1 MESNVVQLARFN
13 TTNFASNT
21 EWITTLK
28 QPIILEQGDTA
39 VVSKSYLDTRLNTGG
54 NIIIPQDTDLSLT
67 YYFYQMFPPDGTSVE
82 LQDGTPPV
90 TTPFT
95 SPMINNE
102 DPNVISGAT
111 LNPNDLILW
120 AAPFDA
126 IPVIYGGVIYGG
138 EWNPYQD
145 GLGTNKNP
153 ESNMRFLNDGIPVPP
168 YACFNTPPI
177 APYTQNKDDFP
188 SNFVNQCYAKE
199 IPLLLTSIATNNA
212 TSTDNSEPYT
222 KVWNYTLKAG
232 SYSPDQLAEVLTR
245 AMSQIQPL
253 GKENSGYTAYN
264 QYGTG
269 ANPTNLNAFMAKG
282 QAIALWGEAATPDLG
297 ILNPYPSY
305 IDDTWKKGMT
315 YATNDINNPNYPQT
329 NYILSTF
336 LVDSYIPSNYL
347 DAINL
352 RSNSF
357 SNPLAFQQ
365 TKYTA
370 SYSTGATGENIY
382 TILNYTSPLIGCSQP
397 EIIYNDQAGVFQFS
411 YTHTPLLELPTGG
424 GVPGQNTGTNPI
436 EVVKIIKT
444 NNIDFTQPAIPTA
457 SFFTTGQSN
466 ICEHTKHSG
475 IIFKDMQPKSFWQ
488 TIMGFDVDNLC
499 VKKSEI
505 WGSQRTM
512 SFARFKQVTTSGFV
526 GLANNFNFT
535 NVGTGLDP
543 TINNLNQPPYSNPVP
558 LYSTATTRGG
568 PLTYT
573 NLLNSARW
581 FGEEYLLKNN
591 SYMNAGGYTQN
602 NPSIFDFPY
611 SNFLPYFYEEFASA
625 LTATNPITAI
635 TPPLSN
641 VENVGHFLVEIIAYG
656 GDKEFINTN
665 TIYQIKNIVSSY
677 YNSSGSFQSSPF
689 PDSYVYSHTGETQII
704 HSFKVR
710 IIDPY
715 TMDTATN
722 IGPSSSVY
730 LQFNKPL
737 TQALTEQ
744 VS

>member
-21 EWITTLK
+21 EWTTTLK

-39 VVSKSYLDTRLNTGG
+39 VVSKSYLDTRLNIGG
-54 NIIIPQDTDLSLT
+54 NIIIPQDVDLSLT

-82 LQDGTPPV
+82 MNDGTPPV

-95 SPMINNE
+95 SPMINNA
-102 DPNVISGAT
+102 DAKVISGAT
-111 LNPNDLILW
+111 LNPNDLMLW
-120 AAPFDA
+120 SAPFDA
-126 IPVIYGGVIYGG
+126 IPVLYNGGIYGG
-138 EWNPYQD
+138 EWYPYQH
-145 GLGTNKNP
+145 GLG
-153 ESNMRFLNDGIPVPP
+153 SNADPDSNFEYLNDGIPVPP
-168 YACFNTPPI
+168 YASFNTPPI
-177 APYTQNKDDFP
+177 APYTQHPDDFP
-188 SNFVNQCYAKE
+188 SNYVNQCYARE
-199 IPLLLTSIATNNA
+199 IPLLLTSIASVDA
-212 TSTDNSEPYT
+212 TSTDHSEPYT

-253 GKENSGYTAYN
+253 GNEKSGYTAYD
-264 QYGTG
+264 QYGTSF
-269 ANPTNLNAFMAKG
+269 NPPTLNAFMTKG
-282 QAIALWGEAATPDLG
+282 QAIALSGISATSGQG
-297 ILNPYPSY
+297 IMNPFPPYL
-305 IDDTWKKGMT
+305 DDTWSKAMT
-315 YATNDINNPNYPQT
+315 YATNDITNPNYPQA
-329 NYILSTF
+329 NYVLSTF
-336 LVDSYIPSNYL
+336 LTDAFIPPIYL
-347 DAINL
+347 DVINQT
-352 RSNSF
+352 SNSF
-357 SNPLAFQQ
+357 SNPLTFQQ

-370 SYSTGATGENIY
+370 SYSTGADGDNIY
-382 TILNYTSPLIGCSQP
+382 TILNYTTPIIGCSQP
-397 EIIYNDQAGVFQFS
+397 EILYNDQAGVFQFA

-444 NNIDFTQPAIPTA
+444 NNIDFAQPALPTA

-475 IIFKDMQPKSFWQ
+475 IIFKDMQPKNFWQ

-499 VKKSEI
+499 VKRSEI
-505 WGSQRTM
+505 WGTQRTM
-512 SFARFKQVTTSGFV
+512 TFERFKEVTTSGFV

-543 TINNLNQPPYSNPVP
+543 TINNLNQPPYSNVVP

-581 FGEEYLLKNN
+581 FGEQYLMQNN
-591 SYMNAGGYTQN
+591 SYMNAGANFKN
-602 NPSIFDFPY
+602 NPSVYDFPY
-611 SNFLPYFYEEFASA
+611 SNFLPYFYEEYASA

-635 TPPLSN
+635 SPPLSN
-641 VENVGHFLVEIIAYG
+641 VENVGHYLVEIIAYG

-689 PDSYVYSHTGETQII
+689 PDSYVYEHAGSTQII
-704 HSFKVR
+704 HSFKIR

-722 IGPSSSVY
+722 IGPSSSIYV
-730 LQFNKPL
+730 QFNKPL
-737 TQALTEQ
+737 TQTLTEQ